1 MADYRWQYPESLK
14 NIESP
19 YTWQEI
25 GDELGVSATRAQQ
38 ICVEAIRKVQS
49 NEKLRE
55 IYLHS
60 LNKES
65 SYHELQDTSYKYSA
79 DSYLGGN

>member
-1 MADYRWQYPESLK
+1 MTNYRWQYPESLK

-55 IYLHS
+55 ICLHS

-65 SYHELQDTSYKYSA
+65 GSNDFLDTSYKYSN

>member
-1 MADYRWQYPESLK
+1 MSGYRWQYPEALK
-14 NIESP
+14 KIESP

-55 IYLHS
+55 MYLHS
-60 LNKES
+60 IEKES
-65 SYHELQDTSYKYSA
+65 GYTELQDTSYRYST
-79 DSYLGGN
+79 DSYLGD